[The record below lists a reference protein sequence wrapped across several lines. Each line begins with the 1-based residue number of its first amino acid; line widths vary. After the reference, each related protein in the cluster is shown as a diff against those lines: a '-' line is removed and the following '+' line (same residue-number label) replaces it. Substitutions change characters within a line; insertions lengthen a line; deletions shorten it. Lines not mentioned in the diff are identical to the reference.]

1 MSVPLRKMQNSVAQG
16 ENSANIRLNEHLE
29 AAIRHIVRQEMREF
43 LVAQRRAA
51 LYVDNV
57 VREQLGLTTS

>member
-29 AAIRHIVRQEMREF
+29 AAIRHIVQQELREF
-43 LVAQRRAA
+43 LLEQRRAA
-51 LYVDNV
+51 LYINSV
-57 VREQLGLTTS
+57 VERRLGLTTS